1 VITCDTVPARIWGD
15 PDRLEASREEVP
27 GRMMVNGTAHDPDSP
42 QAPTEVRLDIRGR
55 QHHYRLDPER
65 GWSKQTD
72 AGESPATLVQVL
84 ETAYDAEVDPEPI
97 LRAHRSVVQH
107 LIDGGSE
114 RSAELYREH
123 ADAMDLMDYHDI
135 AAMCGFTPKT
145 AINYNANRP
154 GPPYMPAPVLNK
166 GGSPLWA
173 RSSVQRWH
181 SNRKGYDWRKGIT
194 NEQLA
199 AQGRPLP
206 GHRRRPRPAGG
217 TR

>member
-1 VITCDTVPARIWGD
+1 VPARMTVD
-15 PDRLEASREEVP
+15 
-27 GRMMVNGTAHDPDSP
+27 GTAHNQSP
-42 QAPTEVRLDIRGR
+42 QSPPEVRLVVHGR
-55 QHHYRLDPER
+55 EHRYRLDPER
-65 GWSKQTD
+65 GWSKSTD
-72 AGESPATLVQVL
+72 DGEARVTLVQIL
-84 ETAYDAEVDPEPI
+84 EMAYDAEADPDPI
-97 LRAHRSVVQH
+97 LRAHRGVVERQ
-107 LIDGGSE
+107 IDQ
-114 RSAELYREH
+114 RTDLAAELYREH

-135 AAMCGFTPKT
+135 AALCGFTPKT

-181 SNRKGYDWRKGIT
+181 SSRKGYDWRKGIT

-206 GHRRRPRPAGG
+206 GHRRRPRPAGE
-217 TR
+217 TA